1 LKLSDLDGSAVDL
14 LVIGGGITGAG
25 IARDAAM
32 RGLATVLVDRGDL
45 AAGTSSRSSRLVHGG
60 LRYLEQG
67 NVRLVREAL
76 QERAIL
82 ERIAPHLVRPIPFVF
97 PLHEGDRVPRWKL
110 AAGLAA
116 YALLAGLR
124 NVPRTRVLG
133 KRGVLQLE
141 PLVRE
146 RGLTGGALYGDAQ
159 CDDARLVIA
168 TARSAVDHG
177 ARVLLHTAVTA
188 LVHEGGRIAGA
199 ALEDHLSGATGTVRA
214 SVIVNATGPW
224 TDELRLMEDAASV
237 PMLRLTRGTH
247 VVVPRERIGHRHA
260 ITFHSPID
268 GRVMFVLP
276 WGDLSYIGT
285 TDTDFAGDPARVA
298 ATADDVVYLLRSANA
313 LFPAARLTEDDVRS
327 TWAGLRPLLAQH
339 GATPSAVSREHALVS
354 GAEGMLTIA
363 GGKLTTYRAMAAAT
377 VDAVARRLGRRLPRA
392 ATDVIPLPG
401 GNAADLE
408 PFRARGAPLG
418 LPPDVSDRLVDRY
431 GTECAGIHNLG
442 MKQRRLFDRLHP
454 SHPAIEA
461 EVLHAVRRELALTVE
476 DVLVRRL
483 HLYYETRDHG
493 LRATARVA
501 ELMGGELGWDEARR
515 QDEVTRYRRYVAQ
528 AETWRAGLTPPPP
541 PPSGSPPRSR

>member
-1 LKLSDLDGSAVDL
+1 MKLFDLDGSTADL
-14 LVIGGGITGAG
+14 LVIGGGITGTA

-32 RGLATVLVDRGDL
+32 RGLATVLVERGDL
-45 AAGTSSRSSRLVHGG
+45 ATGTSSRSSRLVHGG

-67 NVRLVREAL
+67 NVHLVREAL
-76 QERAIL
+76 HERGVL

-97 PLHEGDRVPRWKL
+97 PLHDGDRVPRWKL

-116 YALLAGLR
+116 YSLLAGLR
-124 NVPRTRVLG
+124 NVPRTRVLS
-133 KRGVLQLE
+133 KRGLLQLE

-159 CDDARLVIA
+159 CDDARLVVA

-177 ARVLLHTAVTA
+177 AQILTHTAVTA
-188 LVHEGGRIAGA
+188 LIHEGGRIAGA
-199 ALEDHLSGATGTVRA
+199 TVADQLSGTTGTLRA
-214 SVIVNATGPW
+214 SVILNATGPW
-224 TDELRLMEDAASV
+224 TDELRVMEDAAAA

-260 ITFHSPID
+260 ITFLSPID

-285 TDTDFAGDPARVA
+285 TDTDYSGNPSRVA
-298 ATADDVVYLLRSANA
+298 VTADDVVYLLRSANA
-313 LFPAARLTEDDVRS
+313 LFPTARLTEDDVRS
-327 TWAGLRPLLAQH
+327 AWAGLRPLLAQQ
-339 GATPSAVSREHALVS
+339 GGKPSAVSREHALAS
-354 GAEGMLTIA
+354 GAGGMLTIA
-363 GGKLTTYRAMAAAT
+363 GGKLTTCRAMAAEA
-377 VDAVARRLGRRLPRA
+377 VDAVVKRLGRRLPRA

-418 LPPDVSDRLVDRY
+418 LPAEVSDRLVDRY

-442 MKQRRLFDRLHP
+442 MKQRRFFDRLHP

-476 DVLVRRL
+476 DVMVRRL

-493 LRATARVA
+493 LRAAARVA
-501 ELMGGELGWDEARR
+501 ELMAGELGWDEARR
-515 QDEVTRYRRYVAQ
+515 QDEVVRYRRYVSQEAG
-528 AETWRAGLTPPPP
+528 WRSELTPPRQ
-541 PPSGSPPRSR
+541 PPSGSPTRSR